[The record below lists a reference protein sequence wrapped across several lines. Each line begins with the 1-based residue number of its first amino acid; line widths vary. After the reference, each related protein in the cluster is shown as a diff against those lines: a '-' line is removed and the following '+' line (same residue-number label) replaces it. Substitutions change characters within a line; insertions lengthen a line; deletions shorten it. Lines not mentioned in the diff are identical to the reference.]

1 MVDIQCIRSLDQVS
15 PEYCESYADVLMVV
29 EHAVKEG
36 LFAGKLL
43 ESCRVAGESQLR
55 FSL

>member
-43 ESCRVAGESQLR
+43 ESCRVAEERQLR